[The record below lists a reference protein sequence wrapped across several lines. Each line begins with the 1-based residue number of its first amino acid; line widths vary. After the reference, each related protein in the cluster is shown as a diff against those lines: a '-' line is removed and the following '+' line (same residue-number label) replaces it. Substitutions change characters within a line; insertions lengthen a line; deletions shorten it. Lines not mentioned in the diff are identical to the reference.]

1 MAQISLDQAAR
12 QKGIPRQT
20 LEAWAEK
27 GLLTLHT
34 CRQPSVPPSA
44 EDSGAG
50 EKVVDEEE
58 LDRVAESV
66 GWLTLSDQGWE
77 ETEEE

>member
-34 CRQPSVPPSA
+34 CRKSSVPSVPPGV
-44 EDSGAG
+44 EDSDAG

-58 LDRVAESV
+58 LDRVVESV
-66 GWLTLSDQGWE
+66 GWLTLSDQGW
-77 ETEEE
+77 